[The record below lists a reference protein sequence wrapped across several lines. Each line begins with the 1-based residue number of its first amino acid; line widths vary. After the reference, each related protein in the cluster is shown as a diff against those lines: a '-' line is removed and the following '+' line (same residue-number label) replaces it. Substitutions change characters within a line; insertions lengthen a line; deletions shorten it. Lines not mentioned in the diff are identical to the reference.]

1 MAIIEADTEVHT
13 PFEQDVA
20 ATQRYFDNSRF
31 DGIIR
36 LYTARQVAEQRGTI
50 PTDYTV
56 AREAA
61 AAFYPR
67 LRELFA
73 AKKSIT
79 TFGPYSPGQAVSM
92 KRMGIEGIYLGGW
105 ATSAKGSTTEDPGPD
120 LASYPLSQ
128 VPDDAAVLVR
138 ALLTADRNQEYLRLH
153 MSEQQRATA
162 TQYDYRPFIIADAD
176 TGHGGDPHVRNLIR
190 RFVEVGVPG
199 YHIEDQR
206 PGTKKCGHQGG
217 KVLVPSDEQIKRLNA
232 ARFQLDVMRV
242 PGIIVARTDAE
253 AANLIDSRSDERD
266 QAFLLGATNLNIPS
280 YKGCFLAMVRRFYE
294 LGVKEL
300 NGHLLYALADGEYAF
315 ANAWLE
321 RQGILGL
328 VSDAVNTWREN
339 GQNSIDDLFDQV
351 ESRFVA
357 AWEDDAGLMTYSDAV
372 AEVLAFGESE
382 DEPASMSPEEWRQ
395 FAARTSHYAARE
407 KARELGADPPWDP
420 ELARSPEGYYQIR
433 GGIPYAIAKSLA
445 AAPFADILW
454 METKTADLA
463 DAREFA
469 DAIHAEFPEQMLAYN
484 LSPSFNWD
492 TTGMTDE
499 EMKQFPV
506 ELGKMGFVF
515 NFITYGGHQIDGVAA
530 EEFATSLQQDGML
543 ALARLQRKMRLV
555 ESPYRTPQTLVGGP
569 RSDAAL
575 AASSGRTATTKAM
588 GKGSTQHQ
596 HLVQTEVPK
605 KLLEEWLALW
615 SEHYKL
621 GEKLRVQLRP
631 RRAGSDVLELGIY
644 GNGDEQLANVVVDP
658 IKDRHGRSIL
668 QVRDQNTFAEKLR
681 QKRLM
686 TLIHLWLVHRF
697 KADAVIYVTPT
708 EDNLY
713 QTSKMKSHGIF
724 TEVYQEVGEIIVAE
738 VNRPRIQELLK
749 PDRVALA
756 EVDHQGRLT
765 ATSPA
770 SLRR

>member
-1 MAIIEADTEVHT
+1 MAIIDADTEVPA
-13 PFEQDVA
+13 PFEEDVA
-20 ATQRYFDNSRF
+20 ATQRYFDDPRF
-31 DGIIR
+31 AGIIR
-36 LYTARQVAEQRGTI
+36 LYTARQVVEQRGTI
-50 PTDYTV
+50 PTDYSV
-56 AREAA
+56 ARDAA
-61 AAFYPR
+61 AAFYKR

-138 ALLTADRNQEYLRLH
+138 ALLTADRNQQYLRLH
-153 MSEQQRATA
+153 MSEKQRATTPA
-162 TQYDYRPFIIADAD
+162 IDYRPFIIADAD

-217 KVLVPSDEQIKRLNA
+217 KVLVPSDEQIKRLKA

-253 AANLIDSRSDERD
+253 AANLIDSNSDERD
-266 QAFLLGATNLNIPS
+266 QAFLLGATNLDIPS
-280 YKGCFLAMVRRFYE
+280 YKGCFLALVRRFYE

-300 NGHLLYALADGEYAF
+300 NGHLLYALADSEFGI

-328 VSDAVNTWREN
+328 VSEAVNTWRET
-339 GQNSIDDLFDQV
+339 GKDSIDDLFDQV

-357 AWEDDAGLMTYSDAV
+357 AWEDDAGLMTYRDAV
-372 AEVLAFGESE
+372 AEVLAFGVSE
-382 DEPASMSPEEWRQ
+382 DEPASMSPEEWRK

-407 KARELGADPPWDP
+407 KARELGTNPPWSP
-420 ELARSPEGYYQIR
+420 ELARTPEGYYQVR
-433 GGIPYAIAKSLA
+433 GGIPYAVAKSLA

-469 DAIHAEFPEQMLAYN
+469 EAIHAELPEQMLAYN

-492 TTGMTDE
+492 TTRMTDE
-499 EMKQFPV
+499 EMKRFPE

-515 NFITYGGHQIDGVAA
+515 NFITCGGHQIDGVAA

-615 SEHYKL
+615 GEHYHL

-644 GNGDEQLANVVVDP
+644 GDGDEQLANVVVDP

-686 TLIHLWLVHRF
+686 TLIHLCLVHRF

-724 TEVYQEVGEIIVAE
+724 SEVYQEVGEIIVAE
-738 VNRPRIQELLK
+738 VNHPRIAELLT
-749 PDRVALA
+749 PDRVALRKLITK
-756 EVDHQGRLT
+756 EG
-765 ATSPA
+765 
-770 SLRR
+770 

>member
-1 MAIIEADTEVHT
+1 MAIAETDNAVQS

-20 ATQRYFDNSRF
+20 ATQRYFQSSRF
-31 DGIIR
+31 DGITR
-36 LYTARQVAEQRGTI
+36 LYTARQVVEQRGTI

-61 AAFYPR
+61 AAFYER
-67 LRELFA
+67 LRELYA
-73 AKKSIT
+73 EQKSIT

-138 ALLTADRNQEYLRLH
+138 ALLTADRNQEYQRLN
-153 MSEQQRATA
+153 MSERQRATA
-162 TQYDYRPFIIADAD
+162 TKYDFRPFIIADAD

-253 AANLIDSRSDERD
+253 AANLIDSRGDERD
-266 QAFLLGATNLNIPS
+266 QPFLLGATNLSIPS
-280 YKGCFLAMVRRFYE
+280 YKSCFLAMMRRFYDQ
-294 LGVKEL
+294 GVEEI
-300 NGHLLYALADGEYAF
+300 NGHLLYALSDGEYAA

-321 RQGILGL
+321 RQGILDL
-328 VSDAVNTWREN
+328 VTEAINKWRDSADL
-339 GQNSIDDLFDQV
+339 SIDDVYDEV
-351 ESRFVA
+351 ESKFVA
-357 AWEDDAGLMTYSDAV
+357 AWEDAAGVMTYGEAV
-372 AEVLAFGESE
+372 AEKLEFGESE
-382 DEPASMSPEEWRQ
+382 GEPSGMRPAEWRE
-395 FAARTSHYAARE
+395 FAATASLYAARA
-407 KARELGADPPWDP
+407 KAKELGADASWDC
-420 ELARSPEGYYQIR
+420 ELAKTPEGYYQIR

-469 DAIHAEFPEQMLAYN
+469 EAIHAVFPDQMLAYN

-492 TTGMTDE
+492 TTGMTDD
-499 EMKQFPV
+499 EMRQFPV

-530 EEFATSLQQDGML
+530 EEFATNLRQDGML

-575 AASSGRTATTKAM
+575 AASSGRTATTKSM

-615 SEHYKL
+615 SEHYQL
-621 GEKLRVQLRP
+621 GEKLRVTLRP

-644 GNGDEQLANVVVDP
+644 GEGSDPGEQLANVVVDP

-697 KADAVIYVTPT
+697 KADAVYYVTPT
-708 EDNLY
+708 EDNQY
-713 QTSKMKSHGIF
+713 QTEKMKSHGIF
-724 TEVYQEVGEIIVAE
+724 TEVYQEVGEIIVAD
-738 VNRPRIQELLK
+738 VNKPRIEELLN
-749 PDRVALA
+749 PDQVALR
-756 EVDHQGRLT
+756 RLV
-765 ATSPA
+765 
-770 SLRR
+770 LKED

>member
-1 MAIIEADTEVHT
+1 MAIIEADLQPKTS
-13 PFEQDVA
+13 FERDVA
-20 ATQRYFDNSRF
+20 DTQAYFDSPRF
-31 DGIIR
+31 EGIIR

-50 PTDYTV
+50 PSDYPV

-61 AAFYPR
+61 AAFYPH

-73 AKKSIT
+73 QGRSIT
-79 TFGPYSPGQAVSM
+79 TFGPYSPGQAVVM

-105 ATSAKGSTTEDPGPD
+105 ATSAKGSISEDPGPD

-128 VPDDAAVLVR
+128 VPEEAAGLVR
-138 ALLTADRNQEYLRLH
+138 ALLTADRNQNYLRLQ
-153 MSEQQRATA
+153 MTDEQRAA
-162 TQYDYRPFIIADAD
+162 TPAYDYRPFIIADAD

-190 RFVEVGVPG
+190 RFVEAGVPG

-217 KVLVPSDEQIKRLNA
+217 KVLVPSDEQLKRLNT

-253 AANLIDSRSDERD
+253 AANLIDSRADERD
-266 QAFLLGATNLNIPS
+266 QPFLLGVTNLKIPP
-280 YKGCFLAMVRRFYE
+280 YKACFLAMMRRFYQQGMTE
-294 LGVKEL
+294 I
-300 NGHLLYALADGEYAF
+300 NGHLLYAIPDAEYA
-315 ANAWLE
+315 AADAWLQ
-321 RQGILGL
+321 RHGL
-328 VSDAVNTWREN
+328 T
-339 GQNSIDDLFDQV
+339 QLIDDTAAAWQDGTDPSLSSVDAAYDAV
-351 ESRFVA
+351 ESRFVEV
-357 AWEDDAGLMTYSDAV
+357 WQDDAGVGTYADAV
-372 AEVLAFGESE
+372 ADLLDFRQREGEA
-382 DEPASMSPEEWRQ
+382 PAMSSSEWRA
-395 FAARTSHYAARE
+395 FAESASLYSARE
-407 KARELGADPPWDP
+407 KAKELGADAAWDC
-420 ELARSPEGYYQIR
+420 ERAKTPEGYYQVR

-463 DAREFA
+463 DAKQFA
-469 DAIHAEFPEQMLAYN
+469 DAIHAVYPDQMLAYN

-492 TTGMTDE
+492 TTGMSDE
-499 EMKQFPV
+499 EMRAFPE

-515 NFITYGGHQIDGVAA
+515 NFITYGGHQVDGVAS
-530 EEFATSLQQDGML
+530 EEFATSLRQEGML

-615 SEHYKL
+615 SEHYQL
-621 GEKLRVQLRP
+621 PEKLRVHLRP
-631 RRAGSDVLELGIY
+631 RRAGSDVLDLQIVSDGSEDGA
-644 GNGDEQLANVVVDP
+644 EPLANVVVDP

-668 QVRDQNTFAEKLR
+668 TVRDQNTFAEQLR
-681 QKRLM
+681 KKRLM
-686 TLIHLWLVHRF
+686 DVIHVWLIHRF
-697 KADAVIYVTPT
+697 KAEIVYYVTPT
-708 EDNLY
+708 EDNIY
-713 QTSKMKSHGIF
+713 QTDKMKSHGIF
-724 TEVYQEVGEIIVAE
+724 SDVYQEVGEIIVAD
-738 VNRPRIQELLK
+738 VNQPRIDELVA
-749 PDRVALA
+749 PDREALN
-756 EVDHQGRLT
+756 RLI
-765 ATSPA
+765 
-770 SLRR
+770 RKED